1 MPLNISR
8 NEGKITI
15 QYDQEVKGFFFVCVP
30 YFFLQSHSQY
40 IKISNNKNRPCTTEV
55 EDSLSARSQ
64 LVFAMRDSA

>member
-30 YFFLQSHSQY
+30 YFFLQSQY

-55 EDSLSARSQ
+55 VDSLSARSQ
-64 LVFAMRDSA
+64 LVFAMQDSA